1 MNSISITADAG
12 TKILSQLMSG
22 ELYVFGIEIRE
33 TASKRIR
40 YHLQGLQDFP
50 ADASKI
56 AELPALAPLRA
67 AISVQQLLG
76 VIAVAQ
82 NAATAATL
90 KRIEGKLDAID
101 QRLDGIEHRLTGIET
116 NVKLV
121 LGAMRD
127 FPISRLKAAKN
138 AAVTAL
144 RTGNTTALIGATKD
158 AEQAARDILAQARHL
173 VSVEQSGVP
182 FALRC
187 PREMA
192 DLVSGAAEAMLAASA
207 MHLSLGS
214 GTTAANVMHEV
225 ANTIEHIRSVLGR
238 RLSDPELMLR
248 RIEGELA
255 PYYDLEEAASQ
266 LRESQKWTRARALMI
281 EAGVFGP
288 EPSRVEFEA
297 VAPVGGIGFLEVEH
311 RPAELQLQ
319 ATLSDAKSNLLY

>member
-1 MNSISITADAG
+1 MTSIPMTSPAG
-12 TKILSQLMSG
+12 VEILSKVTSG
-22 ELYVFGIEIRE
+22 EFEAYGIMIRE
-33 TASKRIR
+33 TASKKIR
-40 YHLQGLQDFP
+40 YYLLGLQDFP
-50 ADASKI
+50 VDASKLS
-56 AELPALAPLRA
+56 ELPALAPLRA

-76 VIAVAQ
+76 VIAGAQ

-101 QRLDGIEHRLTGIET
+101 RRLDGIEHRLTGIET

-121 LGAMRD
+121 LGTTRD
-127 FPISRLKAAKN
+127 APISRLKAAKN

-173 VSVEQSGVP
+173 VSVEYGGLPV
-182 FALRC
+182 ALCC

-192 DLVSGAAEAMLAASA
+192 DLASSAAEAMLAASA
-207 MHLSLGS
+207 MHLSLG
-214 GTTAANVMHEV
+214 GGATAANVMHEV

-248 RIEGELA
+248 RIEVELA

-266 LRESQKWTRARALMI
+266 LRESQEWTSARAVMI

-297 VAPVGGIGFLEVEH
+297 VAPVGGIEFLEVEH
-311 RPAELQLQ
+311 QPGKLQLQ
-319 ATLSDAKSNLLY
+319 